1 MPYPDFAGRQVMI
14 RARRLILGGFLLLQ
28 CIRGHSGDGAGA
40 PHAPRPG
47 TSIVSRA
54 KSNCKRVIGEQI
66 FCSLIS
72 KTKIQNKVKLMM
84 KRHSWTWYDHL
95 MFLVWGRRDV
105 LAPWFTWDLWIFG
118 ALVPFFQRVT
128 QRT

>member
-54 KSNCKRVIGEQI
+54 KSNCKRVIG
-66 FCSLIS
+66 
-72 KTKIQNKVKLMM
+72 KTDILLPNGRKLENKNTK
-84 KRHSWTWYDHL
+84 SSQTNDE
-95 MFLVWGRRDV
+95 
-105 LAPWFTWDLWIFG
+105 
-118 ALVPFFQRVT
+118 
-128 QRT
+128 

>member
-66 FCSLIS
+66 CCSLMVGNW
-72 KTKIQNKVKLMM
+72 KTKIQNQVKLMM
-84 KRHSWTWYDHL
+84 NRGILGLCMIISC
-95 MFLVWGRRDV
+95 F
-105 LAPWFTWDLWIFG
+105 
-118 ALVPFFQRVT
+118 
-128 QRT
+128 